1 MQSSE
6 KFYQVAL
13 SRIPQIG
20 VVNAR
25 RLVSYAGSAAAI
37 FQASRTELQKI
48 PHIGPILAESVFQKT
63 YLQEAESI
71 VRACESGQIT
81 ILFYLDDVYPD
92 RLKHIY
98 DAPLVLYYQGN
109 SDLNQERSLAVV
121 GGAGWDR
128 RPRR

>member
-25 RLVSYAGSAAAI
+25 RLVSYAGSASEI
-37 FQASRTELQKI
+37 FKASRVDLQKI

-63 YLQEAESI
+63 YLNEAESI
-71 VRACESGQIT
+71 LRACESSQIT
-81 ILFYLDDVYPD
+81 ILFYLDDVYP
-92 RLKHIY
+92 LSLIHI
-98 DAPLVLYYQGN
+98 
-109 SDLNQERSLAVV
+109 
-121 GGAGWDR
+121 
-128 RPRR
+128 